1 MRSCEPLS
9 SDNPRRAPAEDVD
22 MKIRKDLATSPAAPS
37 SARTGAIADGGQ
49 RARALAS
56 GLARTA
62 ITGLALAGLALG
74 SGVLLTGCDLDT
86 PTPDQPDEC
95 NGTWSNGRC
104 YEGI

>member
-1 MRSCEPLS
+1 
-9 SDNPRRAPAEDVD
+9 

-74 SGVLLTGCDLDT
+74 SGVLLAGCDT